1 MSLKIDNFVDNFN
14 FTLFSKFLT
23 RHGWKNDGKYN
34 QIITVWHRSEEDKL
48 DYELVV
54 PEENKLK
61 SFYITVKQI
70 IDNLSDFYKKTPDRI
85 IDDFNNS
92 IHDKVKYS
100 IKSDK
105 TRNGFIP
112 LNDGIKLLDETRDF
126 FISSFLAVKEKK
138 KNYLGQRPAVIN
150 EILDAIE
157 LGQTEEG
164 SFVINLF
171 IPRDYYENGEQE
183 LFDNISFTRKAL
195 DTMEMAANELL
206 KKIEEYQIS
215 EDITVFDESVVKGVS
230 SNFCHAISEMSLNGE
245 SDVVINIECYN
256 GIEKEINTREIFID
270 KDIIP
275 IVDKVVEYY
284 HSDFM
289 EENYSLAGYVTM
301 LHQEEDAIGGEI
313 TLATWVEGKRRKVRM
328 ELSPNLYII
337 AVNAHRDRN
346 QVVCQGTL
354 YVKDN
359 ILKLLDVKS
368 VLLSEDD

>member
-23 RHGWKNDGKYN
+23 KHGWKNDGRYN
-34 QIITVWHRSEEDKL
+34 QIITVWHRTEEDKL

-70 IDNLSDFYKKTPDRI
+70 IDNLSDFYKKTPDHI
-85 IDDFNNS
+85 IDDYNNS

-105 TRNGFIP
+105 TRNGLIP

-138 KNYLGQRPAVIN
+138 KNYLGQRPSVIN
-150 EILDAIE
+150 EILNAIE

-164 SFVINLF
+164 SFIINLF
-171 IPRDYYENGEQE
+171 IPRDYYEKGEQE

-195 DTMEMAANELL
+195 DTMETATNELL
-206 KKIEEYQIS
+206 KKVEEYQLS
-215 EDITVFDESVVKGVS
+215 EDITIFDECVGKGVS

-245 SDVVINIECYN
+245 SDVMINIEYYN
-256 GIEKEINTREIFID
+256 SIEKEIDAREIFID
-270 KDIIP
+270 KGIIP

-289 EENYSLAGYVTM
+289 EENYSITGYVTI
-301 LHQEEDAIGGEI
+301 LHQEEDAIEGEI

-328 ELSPNLYII
+328 KLNPNLYII

-346 QVVCQGTL
+346 RVVCQGTL

-359 ILKLLDVKS
+359 VLRLLDVKS